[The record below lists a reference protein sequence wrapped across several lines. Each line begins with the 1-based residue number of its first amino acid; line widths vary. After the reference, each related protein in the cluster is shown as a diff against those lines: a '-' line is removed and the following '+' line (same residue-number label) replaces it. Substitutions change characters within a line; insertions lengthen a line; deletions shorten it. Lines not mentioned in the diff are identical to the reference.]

1 MKFYYND
8 KLIRT
13 SKTHEYKYALISSTG
28 KCVTCSASRER
39 AEAELASWINR
50 YNEKI
55 QNYKSIIHAIE
66 IGASHYNAIDGRKTY
81 RVKLAPEGNDGHTIK
96 GAKEYLEEAISRL
109 EEIKKCWKVVEL
121 EARA

>member
-13 SKTHEYKYALISSTG
+13 SKTHEYKYALISGTG

-50 YNEKI
+50 YNDKI
-55 QNYKSIIHAIE
+55 QNYKNIIHAIE
-66 IGASHYNAIDGRKTY
+66 TGASHYNAIDGRKTY
-81 RVKLAPEGNDGHTIK
+81 RVKLDGKNNEAHTLD
-96 GAKEYLEEAISRL
+96 GAKEYLEGSTARL
-109 EEIKKCWKVVEL
+109 EEIKSWKVVEL

>member
-13 SKTHEYKYALISSTG
+13 SKTHDYKYALISSTG

-50 YNEKI
+50 YNDKI
-55 QNYKSIIHAIE
+55 QNYKNIIHAIE
-66 IGASHYNAIDGRKTY
+66 TGASHYNAIEGRKTY
-81 RVKLAPEGNDGHTIK
+81 RVKLDAKNNEAHTLDG
-96 GAKEYLEEAISRL
+96 AREYLEDSTAKL